1 MKKFFAKN
9 KKQSPC
15 LISPKDFKKYR
26 KLLLT
31 GVAVMR
37 GRHAARQAD
46 RCFRKSLCNHQKS
59 QSRLQIKRPG
69 IFPASFL
76 SNAVLRIIKC
86 VLHIFKPLIFL

>member
-31 GVAVMR
+31 GVAVMQLDKLIVATANKET
-37 GRHAARQAD
+37 GN
-46 RCFRKSLCNHQKS
+46 F
-59 QSRLQIKRPG
+59 PG
-69 IFPASFL
+69 LFF
-76 SNAVLRIIKC
+76 IKC
-86 VLHIFKPLIFL
+86 SAAHHQMRSAYF

>member
-31 GVAVMR
+31 GVAVMQLDKLIV
-37 GRHAARQAD
+37 ASAKAYAII
-46 RCFRKSLCNHQKS
+46 KKS
-59 QSRLQIKRPG
+59 QS
-69 IFPASFL
+69 
-76 SNAVLRIIKC
+76 
-86 VLHIFKPLIFL
+86 